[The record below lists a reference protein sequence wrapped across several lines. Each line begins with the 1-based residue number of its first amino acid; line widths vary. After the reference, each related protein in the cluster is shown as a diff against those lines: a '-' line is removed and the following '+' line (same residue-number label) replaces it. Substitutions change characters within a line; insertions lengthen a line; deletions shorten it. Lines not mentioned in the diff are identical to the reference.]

1 MLFWFHSA
9 MGQVELCSNIKVL
22 HPCKASCEPV
32 GFYPTKSCDDF
43 TKHHYLTWRDRW
55 ASFRPFIVQI
65 FFFLVSSAQPSLRH
79 LCSTKFSILS
89 LPCTLLCGLLG
100 WLVITV
106 IFFFSSQKKE
116 DNISEAYLCPLLTC
130 VTEEYGYTRG
140 RKKCSW
146 NPWDLG
152 LHCLLWEQG

>member
-9 MGQVELCSNIKVL
+9 MGQEELCSNTEVL
-22 HPCKASCEPV
+22 NPCKASCEPV
-32 GFYPTKSCDDF
+32 GFYPTKTCDDF
-43 TKHHYLTWRDRW
+43 PKHHYLTWRDRR
-55 ASFRPFIVQI
+55 ASFRPFIVQ
-65 FFFLVSSAQPSLRH
+65 FFFPSLF
-79 LCSTKFSILS
+79 CPT
-89 LPCTLLCGLLG
+89 LPETLLLHKIFHSFFALHTIVWAAWVVSHYSHLL
-100 WLVITV
+100 
-106 IFFFSSQKKE
+106 FFFTKKE

-152 LHCLLWEQG
+152 LHCLLWKQG